1 VDRVPPTVL
10 VEAGSKPQCD
20 LIYHVVSVLCS
31 RVTNRSRVKT
41 EKSIEKKM
49 TGTKQKGLSVNI
61 IELIGIVAGILTT
74 ISFLPQVIKTWRY
87 RSAKDLSLTMFI
99 CFCLGVFLWLI
110 YGIYV
115 NSKPIIIANFVT
127 FILAGTIL
135 YFKIT
140 YD

>member
-1 VDRVPPTVL
+1 
-10 VEAGSKPQCD
+10 
-20 LIYHVVSVLCS
+20 
-31 RVTNRSRVKT
+31 
-41 EKSIEKKM
+41 M
-49 TGTKQKGLSVNI
+49 NI

-74 ISFLPQVIKTWRY
+74 VSFLPQVMKTWRY

-115 NSKPIIIANFVT
+115 SSKPIIVANFVT

-135 YFKIT
+135 YFKIK

>member
-1 VDRVPPTVL
+1 
-10 VEAGSKPQCD
+10 
-20 LIYHVVSVLCS
+20 
-31 RVTNRSRVKT
+31 
-41 EKSIEKKM
+41 M
-49 TGTKQKGLSVNI
+49 TGTNQKGLSVNI

>member
-1 VDRVPPTVL
+1 
-10 VEAGSKPQCD
+10 
-20 LIYHVVSVLCS
+20 
-31 RVTNRSRVKT
+31 
-41 EKSIEKKM
+41 M

>member
-1 VDRVPPTVL
+1 M
-10 VEAGSKPQCD
+10 
-20 LIYHVVSVLCS
+20 I
-31 RVTNRSRVKT
+31 
-41 EKSIEKKM
+41 
-49 TGTKQKGLSVNI
+49 GTKQKGLSVNI

-135 YFKIT
+135 YFKIS

>member
-1 VDRVPPTVL
+1 
-10 VEAGSKPQCD
+10 
-20 LIYHVVSVLCS
+20 
-31 RVTNRSRVKT
+31 
-41 EKSIEKKM
+41 M

-99 CFCLGVFLWLI
+99 CFSLGVFLWLI